1 MKRIASLLLALVM
14 ACSAITGCSQNNTPQ
29 RTESPF
35 TDTPKIEHENT
46 EKTSETSKTEP
57 PATEPT
63 TTQPTETEP
72 TTTQPPETE
81 PTTTQPPETE
91 PTTTQPP
98 ETEPPETEPSV
109 VETTPEPTNNDGN
122 MIDGMRAD
130 FKKAMDDY
138 EAFIDEYIEFMKKY
152 SESDGSSL
160 TLLADYLEFLEKY
173 NEMSESMD
181 KWESEDMNDIERA
194 YYLEVLARCNKKML
208 ESLGE

>member
-1 MKRIASLLLALVM
+1 MKRIASLLLVLVM
-14 ACSAITGCSQNNTPQ
+14 ACSAITGCGQNNTPQ
-29 RTESPF
+29 RTEPPF
-35 TDTPKIEHENT
+35 IDTPKSEPEDT
-46 EKTSETSKTEP
+46 EKTSEASKTE
-57 PATEPT
+57 
-63 TTQPTETEP
+63 
-72 TTTQPPETE
+72 PPETE

-98 ETEPPETEPSV
+98 ETEPPKTEPPATQPPKTDPPETEPPV
-109 VETTPEPTNNDGN
+109 VVTTPEPTNNDGN
-122 MIDGMRAD
+122 MINGMRAD

-152 SESDGSSL
+152 GESDGSSL

>member
-1 MKRIASLLLALVM
+1 MLALVM

-46 EKTSETSKTEP
+46 EKTSKTEP

-98 ETEPPETEPSV
+98 ETEPPKTDPPETEPPV
-109 VETTPEPTNNDGN
+109 VETTTPEPTNNDGN

-160 TLLADYLEFLEKY
+160 TLLADYLDYMEKY
-173 NEMSESMD
+173 TQAVDSMS
-181 KWESEDMNDIERA
+181 KWESDDMNDIERA
-194 YYLEVLARCNKKML
+194 YYLEVMARCNKKML
-208 ESLGE
+208 ESIEE